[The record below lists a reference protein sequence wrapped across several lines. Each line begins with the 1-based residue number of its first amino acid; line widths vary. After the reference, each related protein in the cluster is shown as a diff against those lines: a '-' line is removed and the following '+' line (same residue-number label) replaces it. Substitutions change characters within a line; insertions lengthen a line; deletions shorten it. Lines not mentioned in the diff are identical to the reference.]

1 MLFIIY
7 PFIENKDK
15 INKPVYLGTI
25 FTALIILLSTVIS
38 IGYFSPLDLDKT
50 DWAVLFL
57 FKSVSFTFIE
67 RFDYIVVVEWLMI
80 VIPTITLYMWAITYG
95 IKRLYR
101 SEERRVGKECRY
113 WRGQNQERKKEKKN
127 VYTSART

>member
-38 IGYFSPLDLDKT
+38 IGYFSPLDFEKT

-80 VIPTITLYMWAITYG
+80 VIPTMTLYMWAITYG
-95 IKRLYR
+95 IKRLYAV
-101 SEERRVGKECRY
+101 S
-113 WRGQNQERKKEKKN
+113 QKKTLYIISFVLLIIKIGRAH
-127 VYTSART
+127 V